1 MAAGGRGST
10 GGVAA
15 ASTLSETAAKRPRLE
30 VEGLE
35 IVDGD
40 DSPARVS
47 NAGDGGAGG
56 VAAGTSKT
64 EPATDFTGA
73 VPETVYS
80 SRGPAGGAATASQQP
95 QQQQQIQQQ
104 QQKKKRKRAKQK
116 EGKVQ
121 LLPLDDTFDVTLS
134 GKVKVVLFF
143 AVSRLELPQWYV

>member
-1 MAAGGRGST
+1 M
-10 GGVAA
+10 
-15 ASTLSETAAKRPRLE
+15 
-30 VEGLE
+30 
-35 IVDGD
+35 
-40 DSPARVS
+40 
-47 NAGDGGAGG
+47 
-56 VAAGTSKT
+56 
-64 EPATDFTGA
+64 
-73 VPETVYS
+73 
-80 SRGPAGGAATASQQP
+80 Q